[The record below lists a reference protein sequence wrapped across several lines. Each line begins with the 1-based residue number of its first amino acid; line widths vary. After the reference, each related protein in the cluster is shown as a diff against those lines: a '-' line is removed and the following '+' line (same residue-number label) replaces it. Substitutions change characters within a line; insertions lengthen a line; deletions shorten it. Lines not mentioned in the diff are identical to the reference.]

1 MTLPKVTIN
10 YQSGALGRVLPSAD
24 GVTGLIATA
33 AAVSSTFALGT
44 VYEVRS
50 MDGVA
55 ELGITEANNPGLYK
69 VLSEFF
75 GAAGG
80 SAELWLMGVAD
91 TVTLTQMADPDQTHG
106 KLLLNTANG
115 RIRTLMIH
123 RTPGVE
129 YSPEVTNGID
139 ADCESAIA
147 KAQLLGDWATNTL
160 KTPILTIVPAL
171 YFSGTASDLSAMNER
186 TDDRVAMML
195 GDTAEGNGCAIGLLG
210 GRIAR
215 SPVQRNVGRVRDGAI
230 VSDQAYIGAA
240 KVENAAVATIHNKG
254 FITLRTHAG
263 RAGYYF
269 TDDPL
274 CNISTDDYNGIAVR
288 RVIDKAYRVAY
299 QAISDELLNEIT
311 VNDQGQVSVSYA
323 KSIENKMENAIINS
337 MTINGELGN
346 DPADQNDTAVECVVD
361 PTINVV
367 ATGKLLVELRVKPHG
382 YAKFIEVNLGFK
394 ILTP

>member
-10 YQSGALGRVLPSAD
+10 YQSGALGRVMPSAD

-50 MDGVA
+50 MDDVA
-55 ELGITEANNPGLYK
+55 DLGITEANNAGLYK

-80 SAELWLMGVAD
+80 SAELWLLGVAD
-91 TVTLTQMADPDQTHG
+91 TVTLTQMADPDLAHG

-115 RIRTLMIH
+115 RIRTLIIH
-123 RTPGVE
+123 RTPAGG
-129 YSPEVTNGID
+129 YSATVTNGID
-139 ADCESAIA
+139 ADCESAIG
-147 KAQLLGDWATNTL
+147 KAQELGNWATNTL
-160 KTPILTIVPAL
+160 KTPILTLIPAL
-171 YFSGTASDLSAMNER
+171 YYSSTASALSAMNER
-186 TDDRVAMML
+186 TDNRVAIML
-195 GDTAEGNGCAIGLLG
+195 GDTASGNGCAIGLLG
-210 GRIAR
+210 GRIAK

-230 VSDQAYIGAA
+230 VSNQAYIGAD
-240 KVENAAVATIHNKG
+240 KVENASVATIHNRG
-254 FITLRTHAG
+254 FVTLRNHAG

-274 CNISTDDYNGIAVR
+274 CNISTDDYNGVAVR

-299 QAISDELLNEIT
+299 VAIADELLNEVT

-323 KSIENKMENAIINS
+323 KSIENKIENAIINS
-337 MTINGELGN
+337 MTTNGELGN
-346 DPADQNDTAVECVVD
+346 DPADQNDTGVECFVD
-361 PTINVV
+361 PTVNVV
-367 ATGKLLVELRVKPHG
+367 STGKIVVELRVKPHG
-382 YAKFIEVNLGFK
+382 YAKMIEVNLGFK
-394 ILTP
+394 ILTQ